1 MGRLLISLFL
11 TLCLLA
17 GSALAG
23 SGETLEEAE
32 ALFVKKEYGKSAR
45 MAEKLLKEQ
54 PDNLRAGLVLAE
66 SLNENR
72 KYLKAIDVYKDLIRQ
87 FPDNMDLVF
96 NLGIVYNNAEY
107 HANAVTAY
115 EQVVTVQ
122 PDNLKARH
130 RLGVSHALC
139 MDLSKAYEVYRFL
152 KKRDE
157 KLANDL
163 LEYIQSNR

>member
-1 MGRLLISLFL
+1 MGRVLVRLVLALVLL
-11 TLCLLA
+11 T
-17 GSALAG
+17 GTALAG
-23 SGETLEEAE
+23 ALETLDEAE
-32 ALFVKKEYGKSAR
+32 TLFINKEYGKAAR
-45 MAEKLLKEQ
+45 KAEKVLKEQ
-54 PDNLRAGLVLAE
+54 PDNMRAGLLLAE
-66 SLNENR
+66 SCNENR
-72 KYLKAIDVYKDLIRQ
+72 KYLKAIAVYKDLIRKS
-87 FPDNMDLVF
+87 PDNMDLVF
-96 NLGIVYNNAEY
+96 SLGIVYNNAEY

-115 EQVVTVQ
+115 EQVVAVQ
-122 PDNLKARH
+122 PDNLKAHH